1 MVNGIKKIVSRVLP
15 DNIKAI
21 ITPTYGK
28 VVWKFRRL
36 VLPTTLQIESVGGY
50 EIAYRKGTTD
60 QTALVYCS
68 IDDPFFSRVP
78 EYQLD
83 EDHVII
89 DIGAYIGTFSL
100 VAASKVKHGKVY
112 AIEANQEA
120 FNLLRINTALNNAT
134 NISLHHLAIGDRT
147 GTCKLYYYKE
157 YLGHSTVN
165 VRSRHYEVV
174 NSCTLADFME
184 RNNITKCHFTKIN
197 CEGAEFPIVLNTP
210 ASVLRRFGVIL
221 VLYHCD
227 LWPSNNETDLESHL
241 QAADFNTRVIRETK
255 KRGYIVAIN
264 RGG

>member
-1 MVNGIKKIVSRVLP
+1 MNSIKKVISRVLP
-15 DNIKAI
+15 ERIKTI
-21 ITPTYGK
+21 ITPAYSK

-36 VLPTTLQIESVGGY
+36 VIPATLQIESVGGY

-60 QTALVYCS
+60 ETALVYCS
-68 IDDPFFSRVP
+68 TDNPFFSRVP

-100 VAASKVKHGKVY
+100 VAASKAKRGKVY

-120 FNLLRINTALNNAT
+120 FNLLRINTSLNNAT
-134 NISLHHLAIGDRT
+134 NISLHHLAISDRT

-157 YLGHSTVN
+157 YLGHSTVYEQ
-165 VRSRHYEVV
+165 SRHYEEV
-174 NSCTLADFME
+174 NCCTLADFMNN
-184 RNNITKCHFTKIN
+184 NNITKCHFMKVN

-210 ASVLRRFGVIL
+210 ASILRRFDNIL

-241 QAADFNTRVIRETK
+241 QAADFNTRVIPQTK

-264 RGG
+264 QGG